1 MTDTDLPEETDAE
14 FAERTRGW
22 PKGLLPYA
30 DRIESYVDE
39 RAYGNGHWA
48 YLCDDWYSDDM
59 DCRTLHE
66 YTVRALVAVVRNAR
80 KATQEEID
88 AIK

>member
-1 MTDTDLPEETDAE
+1 MPDDELPLETDAE

-30 DRIESYVDE
+30 DRVKAYDNHK
-39 RAYGNGHWA
+39 AYGEGHWA
-48 YLCDDWYSDDM
+48 YLGDEWYSDDM

-66 YTVRALVAVVRNAR
+66 DTVGELVRKVRAAR
-80 KATQEEID
+80 KATAEEIA